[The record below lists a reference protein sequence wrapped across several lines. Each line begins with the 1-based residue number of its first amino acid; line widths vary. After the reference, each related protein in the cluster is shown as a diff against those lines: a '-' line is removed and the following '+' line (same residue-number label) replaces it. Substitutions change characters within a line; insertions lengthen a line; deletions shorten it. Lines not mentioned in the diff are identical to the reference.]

1 MRNGKAKEILKRCK
15 GEGEHSS
22 IRMLS
27 LLLIVILLISTA
39 TRTISLYRIFN
50 IICPKGDIE
59 ENILDTLIRD
69 NNHQMFNMLIHD
81 GYDVASREDKISTMK
96 LEKDLIN
103 NHTKTELNDMLN
115 STKFSNKIFD
125 TMDNANKKYYKSS
138 DAENT
143 NFLIIGTEENILY
156 AKANSYHDKFK
167 NLLGKNSTITWDT
180 FYNKLNNPKMTKK
193 VFNNLKVSP
202 NGDAVIMRI
211 DGKYDK
217 DQIYNSKDLIKI
229 FKEKGIDGLKGF
241 GYVTLS
247 TITEDGDILGHSDS
261 IFMQQNLECKKIYV
275 YHYMDI
281 REYILNN
288 TDKLVEQN
296 VKDAY
301 YIDTIDKEVIND
313 FLFSISTII
322 FNIISIIGLM
332 FIYKL
337 LEEDSE

>member
-156 AKANSYHDKFK
+156 AKANSYHDRFK
-167 NLLGKNSTITWDT
+167 HLFGTNSTITWDT
-180 FYNKLNNPKMTKK
+180 FYNNLNNPKITKK
-193 VFNNLKVSP
+193 VF
-202 NGDAVIMRI
+202 
-211 DGKYDK
+211 
-217 DQIYNSKDLIKI
+217 
-229 FKEKGIDGLKGF
+229 
-241 GYVTLS
+241 
-247 TITEDGDILGHSDS
+247 
-261 IFMQQNLECKKIYV
+261 
-275 YHYMDI
+275 
-281 REYILNN
+281 
-288 TDKLVEQN
+288 
-296 VKDAY
+296 
-301 YIDTIDKEVIND
+301 
-313 FLFSISTII
+313 
-322 FNIISIIGLM
+322 
-332 FIYKL
+332 
-337 LEEDSE
+337 